1 MPPLTCFI
9 HIFTLRY
16 AKSTGN
22 FMTRLRLFLIY
33 FITSTVLAGAAFA
46 DVTLVMI
53 EEKGC
58 VWCAR
63 WNEQIAP
70 IYPKTEAGQTA
81 PLRRVDIRDEQPSDL
96 TFARG
101 LHFTPTFVL
110 MVDGQEIS
118 RIEGYPS
125 EDFFWGVLEK
135 MMTDAKLLPSPKG
148 S

>member
-1 MPPLTCFI
+1 M
-9 HIFTLRY
+9 HIFTLCY
-16 AKSTGN
+16 AKSIGIS
-22 FMTRLRLFLIY
+22 MTQLRLFLLSLL
-33 FITSTVLAGAAFA
+33 TSTLLAGAAFA
-46 DVTLVMI
+46 DATLVMI

-70 IYPKTEAGQTA
+70 IYPKTDAGKNA
-81 PLRRVDIRDEQPSDL
+81 PLRRVDIADERPSDL

-110 MVDGQEIS
+110 MKDGEEIS
-118 RIEGYPS
+118 RIEGYPG

-135 MMTDAKLLPSPKG
+135 MMMDAKLLPSPKG